1 MQNSQASKYNG
12 IAILSNYVFSV
23 KLNIM
28 KITIIESGYIELA
41 TGGAYFSE
49 IGNNVQCVDVDREKI
64 DNLNNGIIPT
74 T

>member
-1 MQNSQASKYNG
+1 
-12 IAILSNYVFSV
+12 
-23 KLNIM
+23 M

-41 TGGAYFSE
+41 TGGACFSE
-49 IGNNVQCVDVDREKI
+49 IGNNVQCVDVDHEKI